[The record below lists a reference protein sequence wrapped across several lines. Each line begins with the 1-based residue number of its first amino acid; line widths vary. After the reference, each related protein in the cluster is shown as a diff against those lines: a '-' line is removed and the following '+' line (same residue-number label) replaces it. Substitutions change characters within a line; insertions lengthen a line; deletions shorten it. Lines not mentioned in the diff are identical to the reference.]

1 MEEKKENFWKAVDLS
16 LVALVVVGV
25 VLGFSLKKALKP
37 KITSSPEDR
46 KIVAVK
52 QEFDFNEIQ
61 KKLDEE
67 MEKAQAEQAPTE
79 GQPIEAMPAPTEAPQ
94 AE

>member
-25 VLGFSLKKALKP
+25 VLGFSLKTALKP

-46 KIVAVK
+46 KIIAIK
-52 QEFDFNEIQ
+52 QDFDFEEMQ
-61 KKLDEE
+61 KKLDAE
-67 MEKAQAEQAPTE
+67 MEKAQAEQV
-79 GQPIEAMPAPTEAPQ
+79 PAPADGTVPIPDNAPQ
-94 AE
+94 PN

>member
-16 LVALVVVGV
+16 LVALVVIGV
-25 VLGFSLKKALKP
+25 IIGFSLKKALKP
-37 KITSSPEDR
+37 KVTSSPEDR
-46 KIVAVK
+46 KIVAIK
-52 QEFDFNEIQ
+52 QDFDFKEIQ

-79 GQPIEAMPAPTEAPQ
+79 VPEGGVPAPTDAPQ
-94 AE
+94 AN